1 MRASLTLQ
9 EIMALEIHEPD
20 KDCPAVDSKK
30 PQCQPNP
37 EKSLVQA
44 VYADQ
49 VHPLKVKTIY
59 YPEHIRQGWRTQ

>member
-44 VYADQ
+44 GVCRPSP
-49 VHPLKVKTIY
+49 PL
-59 YPEHIRQGWRTQ
+59 ESQNHILS